1 MGLSDLHWW
10 REDYMTQL
18 VLAVVRWVRTK
29 LVKWVRNEYSA
40 ARENS
45 KFSKHHFHR
54 ACPRVV
60 TIDSTATTS
69 NFSANFWR
77 IGSRFHWLWRV
88 FSPIFLWSA
97 WHHFYSR
104 RQWFGI
110 WRHRPSRLMFHWLQ
124 YMLVCLLVCLK
135 WEALMYVIV
144 RLLCHL
150 NRAAQA
156 CWHGIPETY
165 QYLHEHVL
173 LLRSTVNLFFCLSL
187 QIQPHHSTRHDKTVS
202 YA

>member
-1 MGLSDLHWW
+1 MSELLLTCINDEPSGMDSLLLLDDAAMDFPLVCFDCAGSIASGVLWLALVAGW
-10 REDYMTQL
+10 LDYPACFCCYAIQ
-18 VLAVVRWVRTK
+18 TK

-60 TIDSTATTS
+60 AINSTATIS
-69 NFSANFWR
+69 NFSTNFWR

-97 WHHFYSR
+97 WHLFYSR

-144 RLLCHL
+144 RLLCHF
-150 NRAAQA
+150 
-156 CWHGIPETY
+156 E
-165 QYLHEHVL
+165 
-173 LLRSTVNLFFCLSL
+173 
-187 QIQPHHSTRHDKTVS
+187 
-202 YA
+202 